1 MPSEIKLDSKRL
13 LASKWTAV
21 EPRNREKH
29 FVVRHLSK
37 CSAGGRKEDYVELE
51 AILSGRMHRLPLHEL
66 SDPTRW
72 TRGWRRG
79 P

>member
-1 MPSEIKLDSKRL
+1 MPSEIRLDSKRL

-29 FVVRHLSK
+29 FIVRHLLK
-37 CSAGGRKEDYVELE
+37 CGAEDQGEDYVELE
-51 AILSGRMHRLPLHEL
+51 AILSGRMHRLPLNAL
-66 SDPTRW
+66 SDPMRW